1 MLVQALIQT
10 GHVDVHVG
18 MILLHPGD
26 ALGRGDQVHQA
37 DVGAAPLLD
46 QGDGVA
52 GGTAGGQHGIQHQ
65 QLAVLA
71 VGGQLAVVLHG
82 LMGFGVA
89 VQADVTNPCGGDQLG
104 HGFHHAQA
112 RTQNRHDAQLLAGQL
127 TGRALADGGLDLHL
141 LGGQV
146 AGHLVHHQH
155 GDLVEQLAELL
166 GAGILAAHDGQ
177 LVLDQ
182 GMVKDNNFSHECASL
197 RRRRSLPACS
207 TLISIRHY
215 IASCRPAQGL
225 FQRGFQAFGRM
236 LDTPAGKLYN

>member
-1 MLVQALIQT
+1 M
-10 GHVDVHVG
+10 
-18 MILLHPGD
+18 
-26 ALGRGDQVHQA
+26 
-37 DVGAAPLLD
+37 GAAPLLD

-65 QLAVLA
+65 QLAILA
-71 VGGQLAVVLHG
+71 VGRQLAVVLHG
-82 LMGFGVA
+82 LMGLRVA
-89 VQADVTNPCGGDQLG
+89 VQADVTHAGCGNQLG

-112 RTQNRHDAQLLAGQL
+112 SAQDRHDTQLLAGQL
-127 TGRALADGGLDLHL
+127 TGRALADGGLDLYL

-182 GMVKDNNFSHECASL
+182 GMVKDHNFSHECASL

-225 FQRGFQAFGRM
+225 FPSMASTDGRM
-236 LDTPAGKLYN
+236 LDTPAGNPYN